1 MLKKKLVC
9 YLGVWFMGKLKSS
22 QIFQLMDM
30 LIHQT
35 LTYPLKTAGD
45 PGSYSGAKK
54 SLKSGNIVSSQWKC
68 FSSIDAAVAS

>member
-1 MLKKKLVC
+1 MLKKELVC
-9 YLGVWFMGKLKSS
+9 YLGVWFRGKLKSS

-35 LTYPLKTAGD
+35 LRPHPLKTAGD

-54 SLKSGNIVSSQWKC
+54 SLKSRNIVPDGSVSALLMQQ
-68 FSSIDAAVAS
+68 